1 MTDIEEDTHS
11 LEDLLESLKRNAKAV
26 DVYFQESRSKL
37 KTVQK
42 KLAQESGNPSE
53 LPLQPRTRLMKWL
66 TDRQMPVE
74 SSFSEFFEA
83 LMEEHGTEDRL
94 DLSTRTILLNE
105 SACVLFG
112 RTARHAKVSL
122 YELLGLIPTLYL

>member
-1 MTDIEEDTHS
+1 MTEPEDTHS
-11 LEDLLESLKRNAKAV
+11 LEDLLGSLKRNAKAV
-26 DVYFQESRSKL
+26 DVYFHESRSKL
-37 KTVQK
+37 KSMQK
-42 KLAQESGNPSE
+42 KLAQESGDPTE

-83 LMEEHGTEDRL
+83 LMEEHGKEDRL
-94 DLSTRTILLNE
+94 DLSARTISLNP

-112 RTARHAKVSL
+112 ISTRNSTQTLYDLLTILPSL
-122 YELLGLIPTLYL
+122 YL